1 MAIVR
6 IDNVRPTSDGS
17 GAILASA
24 EALLDDGTP
33 VGLRSEVRLS
43 AEQAQQLIAAY
54 QESDEAG
61 AALAMQLAAQIDARF
76 APAAI
81 LAYIAGNDGSAQLVA
96 VISQR
101 LPLDVPVVVPPA
113 STQPQEPTPATQE
126 PTP

>member
-43 AEQAQQLIAAY
+43 AEQTQQLIAAY

-61 AALAMQLAAQIDARF
+61 AAAAGQMAASIDARF
-76 APAAI
+76 APAAV
-81 LAYIAGNDGSAQLVA
+81 LAYIAGNAQAAALTEIV
-96 VISQR
+96 SGR

-113 STQPQEPTPATQE
+113 PTPQEPTP
-126 PTP
+126 

>member
-43 AEQAQQLIAAY
+43 AEQTQQLIAAY
-54 QESDEAG
+54 QESDAAG
-61 AALAMQLAAQIDARF
+61 AALAGQMAAQIDARF
-76 APAAI
+76 APPAV
-81 LAYIAGNDGSAQLVA
+81 LAYIAGNSTAAQLTEIV
-96 VISQR
+96 SGR
-101 LPLDVPVVVPPA
+101 LPLDVPVAVQEPTP
-113 STQPQEPTPATQE
+113 TPQEPTPQE